1 MKSIRYVIININDI
15 IVLENPQKI
24 AQSSRSNIVIEKKF
38 LRTAGVAVVI
48 EEKKILFEIELWWLA

>member
-1 MKSIRYVIININDI
+1 MN
-15 IVLENPQKI
+15 ENPQKI
-24 AQSSRSNIVIEKKF
+24 ALSSRSNIVIEKKF